1 MALQVQLSH
10 EQSLHAVWAPW
21 GADGESQPQ
30 NFGTQRTVPLLAE
43 KEQPLAGTV
52 AKSVGREVLLDEKNA
67 GQAVVVAR
75 ADCCL
80 SWDAWAAGGL
90 DLL

>member
-30 NFGTQRTVPLLAE
+30 NFGTQRTVLL
-43 KEQPLAGTV
+43 
-52 AKSVGREVLLDEKNA
+52 SVGKVLWSAETMVKWAGRQVLHAVRNV
-67 GQAVVVAR
+67 GQAVV
-75 ADCCL
+75 
-80 SWDAWAAGGL
+80 AAGGG
-90 DLL
+90 DLPWDALAAA

>member
-30 NFGTQRTVPLLAE
+30 NFGTQRTVLLSVGKVLWLAE
-43 KEQPLAGTV
+43 TV
-52 AKSVGREVLLDEKNA
+52 VKWVGRQVLHAAVRNV
-67 GQAVVVAR
+67 GQAVVEAEGGG
-75 ADCCL
+75 L
-80 SWDAWAAGGL
+80 PWDALAAV
-90 DLL
+90 

>member
-30 NFGTQRTVPLLAE
+30 NFGTQRTVLLSVGKVLWLAE
-43 KEQPLAGTV
+43 TV
-52 AKSVGREVLLDEKNA
+52 VKWVGRQVLHAVRNV
-67 GQAVVVAR
+67 GQAVAV
-75 ADCCL
+75 
-80 SWDAWAAGGL
+80 AAGGGGL
-90 DLL
+90 PWDALAAV

>member
-30 NFGTQRTVPLLAE
+30 NFGTQRTVLLSVGKVKLLLLAE
-43 KEQPLAGTV
+43 TVVRWAG
-52 AKSVGREVLLDEKNA
+52 RQVLHAVRNV
-67 GQAVVVAR
+67 GQAVAV
-75 ADCCL
+75 
-80 SWDAWAAGGL
+80 AAGGGGL
-90 DLL
+90 PWDALAAV